1 LDSAGSRFHV
11 GICYR
16 TPSDGIYGTG
26 NHDLL
31 RNVINELGGTK
42 KHFMLMGDFNYR
54 FLQWPPS
61 DSGSAAVEAHCFY
74 QTLED
79 NFLSQHVD
87 FCTRDDAI
95 LDWVITD
102 EPHMVDSMS
111 DLGLFTGSDHK
122 SLYWKL
128 EIRTM
133 VEPVIRRS
141 LDYAKADVD
150 SMIRALKPLD
160 WYNLLDELSV
170 EDSWN
175 LFKDKIETVEQQ
187 FIPVKR
193 STTKTQ
199 KPVWMTLAAYKA
211 VRQRRQVYSKY
222 KNTRHPAYLRAA
234 KRAKL
239 LVNEARR
246 LFEEKLAQ
254 NIKDDRK
261 SFFAFARSKSKSKVS
276 TGSLYDSN
284 GELVN
289 DSKVKVEM
297 LNDFFCSV
305 FTREDEA
312 AMPLINTLTQ
322 DKLMDVDVT
331 VDLVYRKLCS
341 LKTDKSAGD
350 DGMSPFILKALSEV
364 IAVLVAIIFRKSLNT
379 GTVPRDWRTANV
391 SPLFKKGSKHQVN
404 NY

>member
-1 LDSAGSRFHV
+1 
-11 GICYR
+11 
-16 TPSDGIYGTG
+16 
-26 NHDLL
+26 
-31 RNVINELGGTK
+31 
-42 KHFMLMGDFNYR
+42 
-54 FLQWPPS
+54 
-61 DSGSAAVEAHCFY
+61 
-74 QTLED
+74 
-79 NFLSQHVD
+79 
-87 FCTRDDAI
+87 
-95 LDWVITD
+95 
-102 EPHMVDSMS
+102 
-111 DLGLFTGSDHK
+111 
-122 SLYWKL
+122 
-128 EIRTM
+128 
-133 VEPVIRRS
+133 
-141 LDYAKADVD
+141 
-150 SMIRALKPLD
+150 
-160 WYNLLDELSV
+160 
-170 EDSWN
+170 
-175 LFKDKIETVEQQ
+175 
-187 FIPVKR
+187 
-193 STTKTQ
+193 
-199 KPVWMTLAAYKA
+199 MTLAAYKA